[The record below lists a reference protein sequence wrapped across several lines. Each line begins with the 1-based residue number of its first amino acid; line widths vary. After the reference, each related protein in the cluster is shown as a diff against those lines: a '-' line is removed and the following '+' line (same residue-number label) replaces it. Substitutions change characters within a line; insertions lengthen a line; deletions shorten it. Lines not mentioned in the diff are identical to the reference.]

1 MLKNASLLLIFNY
14 AIWYLDKLMRNS
26 SVFYTVEINKQSK
39 MAAAPGALPNEQEE
53 EDAAEL
59 LFPKGSL
66 YQSIIN
72 LCCY

>member
-1 MLKNASLLLIFNY
+1 
-14 AIWYLDKLMRNS
+14 MRNS
-26 SVFYTVEINKQSK
+26 SVFFYSWNKQSN

-59 LFPKGSL
+59 MFPKGSL

>member
-1 MLKNASLLLIFNY
+1 
-14 AIWYLDKLMRNS
+14 MRNS